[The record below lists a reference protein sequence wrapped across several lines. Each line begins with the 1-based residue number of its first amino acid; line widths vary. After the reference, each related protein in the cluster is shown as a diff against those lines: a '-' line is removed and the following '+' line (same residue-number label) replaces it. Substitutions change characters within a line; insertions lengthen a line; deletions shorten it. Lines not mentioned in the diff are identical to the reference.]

1 MKNWQQKNK
10 INAKEGFQC
19 LYTTVLLIDSVY
31 KKDENFYPRV
41 GLEKYNFIKDI
52 EAYYSNS
59 LKEYNDEECKNL
71 FLETFKK

>member
-10 INAKEGFQC
+10 INTKEGFQC
-19 LYTTVLLIDSVY
+19 LYTTVLLIDSIY

-41 GLEKYNFIKDI
+41 CLEKYNFIKDI

-59 LKEYNDEECKNL
+59 DKEYNDEECRNL